1 MAIERTAQII
11 KGDKAVIKVK
21 KSQDSEGSIIF
32 ECYKV
37 TVEKTK
43 DKVDVTQFPYS
54 YTNYIILGKPEINI
68 DFESYSV
75 NALIKKAIENMED
88 TLYFDIEIYKDDTH
102 SKTYTDMIL
111 ISDTDTLEATG
122 VEKYSLKFTKGR

>member
-68 DFESYSV
+68 DFVSYSV
-75 NALIKKAIENMED
+75 NALIKEAIENMED

>member
-11 KGDKAVIKVK
+11 NGDKAVIKVK
-21 KSQDSEGSIIF
+21 KSESAESSVIF

-37 TVEKTK
+37 TVEKNK
-43 DKVDVTQFPYS
+43 DKIDVTQFPYT
-54 YTNYIILGKPEINI
+54 YTNYIVINKPEINI

-75 NALIKKAIENMED
+75 NQLILEAINNMED
-88 TLYFDIEIYKDDTH
+88 TLLFDIEIYKDDTH
-102 SKTYTDMIL
+102 SKTYTNMIL
-111 ISDTDTLEATG
+111 ASDTNTLDASD

>member
-1 MAIERTAQII
+1 MAIKRTAQIV

-37 TVEKTK
+37 EVEKVK

-54 YTNYIILGKPEINI
+54 YTNFVILGKPEINLT
-68 DFESYSV
+68 FESYNV
-75 NALIKKAIENMED
+75 NSIIEDAIKNMED
-88 TLYFDIEIYKDDTH
+88 ELLFDITIYKDDTH
-102 SKTYTDMIL
+102 FKTYTNMIL
-111 ISDTDTLEATG
+111 ESDTDTLEATG